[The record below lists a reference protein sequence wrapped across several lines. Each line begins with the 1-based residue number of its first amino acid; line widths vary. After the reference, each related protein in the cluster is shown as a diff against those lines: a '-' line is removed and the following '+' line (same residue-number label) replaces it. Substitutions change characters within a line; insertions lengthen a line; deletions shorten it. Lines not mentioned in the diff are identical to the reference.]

1 VSDDSGPPSTPA
13 DSALDG
19 TWVDLCGR
27 VLIRAR
33 GADRARFLNGMLS
46 ADVGKL
52 AVGGFL
58 PSLLLDR
65 KGHVLSEGA
74 VWARADELLLDLSP
88 GTAAAVLEI
97 LEKHLVADDVTL
109 QDDSASWAQRSF
121 EGPAGRRWLGAR
133 GLPLP
138 EPGRIE
144 AAPGGVLLAGEG
156 WLTREGVR
164 ALGPRQALAELTPAG
179 LRELAG
185 AELERA
191 RIEQFVPL
199 YGRDISA
206 RSFPQEARLDRSVS
220 YTKGCYLG
228 QEIVARIHSRG
239 AVNRLLVG
247 LECAAAVD
255 PGTEIRAGGSAVGA
269 VTSAAAR
276 GRGGSVAL
284 GYVKR
289 DLAQPGTE
297 LEVAGQPA
305 RVSGPP
311 L

>member
-1 VSDDSGPPSTPA
+1 VTDTNPLEAS
-13 DSALDG
+13 LDG
-19 TWVDLCGR
+19 VWVDLSSR
-27 VLIRAR
+27 VLLRAR

-46 ADVGKL
+46 ADVAKL
-52 AVGGFL
+52 PAGSFL
-58 PSLLLDR
+58 PALLLDR

-74 VWARADELLLDLSP
+74 VWARPDELLLDLSP
-88 GTAAAVLEI
+88 GTAGDALQI
-97 LEKHLVADDVTL
+97 LQKHLIADDVVL
-109 QDDSASWAQRSF
+109 EDASAQWAQRSF
-121 EGPAGRRWLGAR
+121 EGPSARRWLAER

-156 WLTREGVR
+156 WLTPEGVR
-164 ALGPRQALAELTPAG
+164 ALGPRAALAELTPAG
-179 LRELAG
+179 LPELAG

-191 RIEQFVPL
+191 RIEHFVPL
-199 YGRDISA
+199 YGRDVHG

-247 LECAAAVD
+247 LRCAAAVE
-255 PGTEIRAGGSAVGA
+255 PGAEIRAAGSAVGA
-269 VTSAAAR
+269 VTSAAPR
-276 GRGGSVAL
+276 PGGGSVAL

-289 DLAQPGTE
+289 EFAQPGTE
-297 LEVAGQPA
+297 LEVGGQPA
-305 RVSGPP
+305 QVSGPP